1 MFTSNTPFPRSW
13 CPLLELSF
21 LIIQILQVL
30 LSELGSLEWD
40 TFYLDCLFRISNVDT
55 GFSKLEC
62 PFPCCILISWHAIFQ
77 TSRLLIRDSDWLKF
91 IHFSGY
97 KYKIRLIWILWKR
110 ENHALISISTILKLS
125 TLFQLKDKNN
135 SERYIYHLGFWI
147 WIEEPK
153 FPFFKFG
160 NYPFITTYKGR
171 KTMWIIRRFLIQEI
185 KIEHGN
191 FSKMRQWIID
201 LTKLDKFLWL
211 SYSVYTLLWTISL
224 KFTLL

>member
-1 MFTSNTPFPRSW
+1 M
-13 CPLLELSF
+13 PLQMDTLLIFFLNRSF
-21 LIIQILQVL
+21 LDIV
-30 LSELGSLEWD
+30 EKKKKK
-40 TFYLDCLFRISNVDT
+40 T
-55 GFSKLEC
+55 GFSKLESSSHLNNLKWC
-62 PFPCCILISWHAIFQ
+62 PKFQIFQ
-77 TSRLLIRDSDWLKF
+77 LSYTRPWLVEIYTLF
-91 IHFSGY
+91 RI

-224 KFTLL
+224 KFPLL